1 MCLPFHNCYYME
13 VKLNAHELMMLQED
27 AMPEWTIQEFV
38 ETRDM
43 MDMNKAFEGYV
54 QCIADGKWAIGHG
67 IKCFDNQPGFYC
79 LLLETFQDSGNLSQY
94 FGRIVKVHRE
104 ITNKENAQEAAGSF
118 DQLIEALISH
128 ILHGGAELFRKT
140 LAYLG
145 KVERREGTMLAF
157 EMLLFH
163 HPHSGLRAVET
174 TLAMTSINEFKGGTQ
189 WQKIEAEVQ
198 GCQNITD
205 DSRLVM
211 VYMTREPGFGNW
223 NFLEFTLGAVEGR
236 MYGLE
241 HAVNRHTVMQGWCQW

>member
-1 MCLPFHNCYYME
+1 M
-13 VKLNAHELMMLQED
+13 
-27 AMPEWTIQEFV
+27 
-38 ETRDM
+38 
-43 MDMNKAFEGYV
+43 
-54 QCIADGKWAIGHG
+54 
-67 IKCFDNQPGFYC
+67 
-79 LLLETFQDSGNLSQY
+79 
-94 FGRIVKVHRE
+94 
-104 ITNKENAQEAAGSF
+104 
-118 DQLIEALISH
+118 
-128 ILHGGAELFRKT
+128 GGAELFRKT

-157 EMLLFH
+157 EMLLWVNEVSWPSSTGCHGAAVYKCSIGSFCAWGSDVQLLKHKKWLLGSQLCWLSTPAKLGSPIEHTLLYRFH

-198 GCQNITD
+198 GMLWGVKWRDDQVAKHWFPLLLVASIWDHQCGGCQNITD
-205 DSRLVM
+205 DSRLVSDSRVWLSLLLMRSPYRDSWGKSPQVM